1 MRDFKT
7 MAQIALE
14 EVVEKTKVKDPQADQ
29 TVDIA
34 DEQRKEFES
43 FLRLLAEVYEQ
54 RESACHWKFKDI
66 TAKSRRAKIDGA
78 DWLNKTTASIE
89 LADDDSDR
97 PTLPLMTNL
106 TLPGGI
112 KIEDIV
118 IERSRVSANLTQFKD
133 NSELLSMNALAMV
146 VTAAASAE
154 MRKKGVVIE
163 GETPEEQAALYA
175 ACRLAGLR
183 VKRVPQIDPQLMQK
197 AAQDMTQAWAKVTAG
212 AQGKYSVEA
221 EEAARKASEA
231 EAQAQE
237 PAAAEEGQ
245 DEPVAEAEPVEA
257 EPAAADAAPEYV
269 SEPYKVNATQGMGFM
284 DESQYGMGE
293 GMRVSP
299 ENVSLMEEGTYGRA
313 LGAAPIAA
321 AQAPTTP
328 EELPEDVQEAAAAL
342 ADRMADAPQGETSP
356 INGAAGEERPEP
368 LKLDESQR
376 IDVEDDS
383 ELAVTAGAEDD
394 DIVNIFA
401 DDADDLADGE
411 PAENIFAED
420 EAETEAAEEVQT
432 SPAHISA
439 TFNESVLPEEIAA
452 RLDELNIDAELYKK
466 IRQTVVETGDARRDT
481 LRNAFKDDGLKT
493 AQITAVV
500 ETLDKEGITSPQTK
514 PGMSRRV
521 NFETD
526 GTPKPPQVL

>member
-7 MAQIALE
+7 MAQVALE
-14 EVVEKTKVKDPQADQ
+14 EVVDKAKKQDPQADQ
-29 TVDIA
+29 TADLA
-34 DEQRKEFES
+34 DEQRKEFDS
-43 FLRLLAEVYEQ
+43 FMRLLAEVYEQ

-89 LADDDSDR
+89 LAEDDSGR

-112 KIEDIV
+112 KVEDIV

-163 GETPEEQAALYA
+163 GDTPEEQAALYA

-183 VKRVPQIDPQLMQK
+183 VKRAPQIDPQLMQK

-221 EEAARKASEA
+221 EEAAKKAAEA
-231 EAQAQE
+231 EAAAQAEAQE
-237 PAAAEEGQ
+237 PAAEAEGQ
-245 DEPVAEAEPVEA
+245 DEPAAEADTAEIEA
-257 EPAAADAAPEYV
+257 VAAETESEYV
-269 SEPYKVNATQGMGFM
+269 LEPYKVNATQGMGLI

-293 GMRVSP
+293 GMRVP
-299 ENVSLMEEGTYGRA
+299 AENVSLMEEGTYGRA
-313 LGAAPIAA
+313 QGAAPKTVAPAA
-321 AQAPTTP
+321 SS
-328 EELPEDVQEAAAAL
+328 EELPEDVKDAAAAL
-342 ADRMADAPQGETSP
+342 ADRMAAEPQGDTSP
-356 INGAAGEERPEP
+356 ITGEQAEDRPEP
-368 LKLDESQR
+368 LKLDDSQR

-383 ELAVTAGAEDD
+383 DLEVAAEAEDG
-394 DIVNIFA
+394 DIV
-401 DDADDLADGE
+401 
-411 PAENIFAED
+411 NIFAED
-420 EAETEAAEEVQT
+420 EAEIEAAEEVQA

-452 RLDELNIDAELYKK
+452 RLDELNIDADLYKK

-526 GTPKPPQVL
+526 GTPKPPQIL

>member
-1 MRDFKT
+1 M
-7 MAQIALE
+7 
-14 EVVEKTKVKDPQADQ
+14 
-29 TVDIA
+29 
-34 DEQRKEFES
+34 
-43 FLRLLAEVYEQ
+43 RLLAEVYEQ

-89 LADDDSDR
+89 LAEDDSGR

-112 KIEDIV
+112 KVEDIV

-163 GETPEEQAALYA
+163 GDTPEEQAALYA

-183 VKRVPQIDPQLMQK
+183 VKRAPQIDPQLMQK

-221 EEAARKASEA
+221 EEAAKKAAEA
-231 EAQAQE
+231 EAAAQAEAQE
-237 PAAAEEGQ
+237 PAAEAEGQ
-245 DEPVAEAEPVEA
+245 DEPAAEADTAEIEA
-257 EPAAADAAPEYV
+257 VAAETESEYV
-269 SEPYKVNATQGMGFM
+269 LEPYKVNATQGMGLI

-293 GMRVSP
+293 GMRVP
-299 ENVSLMEEGTYGRA
+299 AENVSLMEEGTYGRA
-313 LGAAPIAA
+313 QGAAPKTVAPAA
-321 AQAPTTP
+321 SS
-328 EELPEDVQEAAAAL
+328 EELPEDVKDAAAAL
-342 ADRMADAPQGETSP
+342 ADRMAAEPQGDTSP
-356 INGAAGEERPEP
+356 ITGEQAEDRPEP
-368 LKLDESQR
+368 LKLDDSQR

-383 ELAVTAGAEDD
+383 DLEVAAEAEDG
-394 DIVNIFA
+394 DIV
-401 DDADDLADGE
+401 
-411 PAENIFAED
+411 NIFAED
-420 EAETEAAEEVQT
+420 EAEIEAAEEVQA

-452 RLDELNIDAELYKK
+452 RLDELNIDADLYKK

-526 GTPKPPQVL
+526 GTPKPPQIL